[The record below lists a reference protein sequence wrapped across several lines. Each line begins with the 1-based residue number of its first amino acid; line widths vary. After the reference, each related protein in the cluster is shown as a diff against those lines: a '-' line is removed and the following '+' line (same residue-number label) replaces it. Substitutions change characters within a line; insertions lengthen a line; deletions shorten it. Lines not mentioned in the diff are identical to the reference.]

1 MARILSIDYGTKRT
15 GIAVTDTLQIIAT
28 GLTTIHTQT
37 LFDFIDDYL
46 KKEAVEC
53 IVIGN
58 PKKLDNTPSD
68 TAQHVVGFTRKLKEK
83 YPQLKIEMLDER
95 FTSGMAQQAM
105 IAAGSTK
112 KQRQNKETIDMLSA
126 VLLLQNYLEK
136 KNTIFRY
143 FF

>member
-1 MARILSIDYGTKRT
+1 MARILAIDYGTKRT

-37 LFDFIDDYL
+37 LFDFLETYF

-53 IVIGN
+53 VVIGN
-58 PKKLDNTPSD
+58 PKKLDNTPSES
-68 TAQHVVGFTRKLKEK
+68 AQHVVGFTRKLKEK

-95 FTSGMAQQAM
+95 FTSGMAQEAM
-105 IAAGSTK
+105 IAAGTTK
-112 KQRQNKETIDMLSA
+112 TQRRDKGTIDMISA

-136 KNTIFRY
+136 KKFNF
-143 FF
+143 

>member
-15 GIAVTDTLQIIAT
+15 GIAVTDNLQIIAT

-37 LFDFIDDYL
+37 LFDFLDDYS
-46 KKEAVEC
+46 KKEQVEC

-58 PKKLDNTPSD
+58 PKQLDNTPSQS
-68 TAQHVVGFTRKLKEK
+68 AQHVVGFTRKLKEK
-83 YPQLKIEMLDER
+83 YPALKIELLDER
-95 FTSGMAQQAM
+95 FTSKMSQQAM

-126 VLLLQNYLEK
+126 VLLLQTYLEK
-136 KNTIFRY
+136 KKFNFL
-143 FF
+143 

>member
-37 LFDFIDDYL
+37 LFTFLEDYF
-46 KKEAVEC
+46 KKEPVEC
-53 IVIGN
+53 VVIGN
-58 PKKLDNTPSD
+58 PKRLDNTPSD
-68 TAQHVVGFTRKLKEK
+68 SAQHVVGFTRKLKEK
-83 YPQLKIEMLDER
+83 YPQLKVETLDER
-95 FTSGMAQQAM
+95 FTSVMSQQAM
-105 IAAGSTK
+105 IAAGTTK

-136 KNTIFRY
+136 KKHNF
-143 FF
+143 

>member
-1 MARILSIDYGTKRT
+1 LARILSIDYGTKRT
-15 GIAVTDTLQIIAT
+15 GIAVTDVLQIIAT

-37 LFDFIDDYL
+37 LFDFIDNYL
-46 KKEAVEC
+46 KKEQVEC

-58 PKKLDNTPSD
+58 PKRLDNTPSD
-68 TAQHVVGFTRKLKEK
+68 TAQHVIGFTRKLKEK

-95 FTSGMAQQAM
+95 FTSVMSQQAM

-112 KQRQNKETIDMLSA
+112 KQRQNKETVDMLSA

-136 KNTIFRY
+136 KKHNF
-143 FF
+143 

>member
-37 LFDFIDDYL
+37 LFTFLEDYF
-46 KKEAVEC
+46 KKEQVEC
-53 IVIGN
+53 VVIGN
-58 PKKLDNTPSD
+58 PKRLDNTPSD
-68 TAQHVVGFTRKLKEK
+68 SAQHVVGFTRKLKEK

-95 FTSGMAQQAM
+95 FTSVMSQQAM
-105 IAAGSTK
+105 IAAGTTK

-136 KNTIFRY
+136 KKHNF
-143 FF
+143 

>member
-1 MARILSIDYGTKRT
+1 MSLNLAIDYGTKRT

-37 LFDFIDDYL
+37 LFDFIDNYL
-46 KKEAVEC
+46 KKEKVEC

-58 PKKLDNTPSD
+58 PKKLDNSPSD
-68 TAQHVVGFTRKLKEK
+68 AAQHVVGFTRKLKEK
-83 YPQLKIEMLDER
+83 HPALKIEMLDER
-95 FTSGMAQQAM
+95 FTSVMANDAM

-112 KQRQNKETIDMLSA
+112 KQRRDKGTVDMISA

-136 KNTIFRY
+136 KKFNFL
-143 FF
+143 

>member
-15 GIAVTDTLQIIAT
+15 GIAVTDVLQIIAT

-37 LFDFIDDYL
+37 LFDFIDNYL
-46 KKEAVEC
+46 KKEQVEC

-58 PKKLDNTPSD
+58 PKRLDNTPSD
-68 TAQHVVGFTRKLKEK
+68 TAQHVIGFTRKLKEK

-95 FTSGMAQQAM
+95 FTSVMSQQAM

-112 KQRQNKETIDMLSA
+112 KQRQNKETVDMLSA

-136 KNTIFRY
+136 KKHNF
-143 FF
+143 

>member
-136 KNTIFRY
+136 KKYNF
-143 FF
+143 

>member
-37 LFDFIDDYL
+37 LFTFLEDYL
-46 KKEAVEC
+46 KKEPVEC

-58 PKKLDNTPSD
+58 PKRLDNTPSD
-68 TAQHVVGFTRKLKEK
+68 SAQHVVGFTRKLKEK
-83 YPQLKIEMLDER
+83 YPQLKVEMLDER
-95 FTSGMAQQAM
+95 FTSVMSQQAM
-105 IAAGSTK
+105 IAAGTSK

-136 KNTIFRY
+136 KKHNF
-143 FF
+143 

>member
-37 LFDFIDDYL
+37 LFTFLENYF
-46 KKEAVEC
+46 KKEPVEC
-53 IVIGN
+53 VVIGN
-58 PKKLDNTPSD
+58 PKRLDNTPSD
-68 TAQHVVGFTRKLKEK
+68 SAQHIVGFTRKLKEK
-83 YPQLKIEMLDER
+83 YPQLKVEMLDER
-95 FTSGMAQQAM
+95 FTSVMSQQAM
-105 IAAGSTK
+105 IAAGTTK

-136 KNTIFRY
+136 KKHNF
-143 FF
+143 

>member
-1 MARILSIDYGTKRT
+1 MSRILAIDYGTKRT

-28 GLTTIHTQT
+28 GLTTVHTQT
-37 LFDFIDDYL
+37 LFTFLEEYF
-46 KKEAVEC
+46 KREKVVC
-53 IVIGN
+53 VVIGN

-68 TAQHVVGFTRKLKEK
+68 SAQHVVGFSRKLKEA

-95 FTSGMAQQAM
+95 FTSSIAKQAM

-112 KQRQNKETIDMLSA
+112 KQRQQKESIDLISA

-136 KNTIFRY
+136 KKFNF
-143 FF
+143 

>member
-15 GIAVTDTLQIIAT
+15 GIAVTDNLQIIAT

-37 LFDFIDDYL
+37 LFDFLDDYL
-46 KKEAVEC
+46 KKEQVEC

-58 PKKLDNTPSD
+58 PKQLDNTPSQS
-68 TAQHVVGFTRKLKEK
+68 AQHVVGFTRKLKEK
-83 YPQLKIEMLDER
+83 YPALKIELLDER
-95 FTSGMAQQAM
+95 FTSKMSQQAM

-126 VLLLQNYLEK
+126 VLLLQTYLEK
-136 KNTIFRY
+136 KKFNFL
-143 FF
+143 